1 MGIGFFG
8 GIIVGGLAGWVA
20 SMIMKAQTGVFGN
33 IALGIIGAVVLNL
46 LLSFVGIYAENAWMP
61 QLIVGAAG
69 ACLLIWAYR
78 AIKSR

>member
-1 MGIGFFG
+1 MGIGFIG

-20 SMIMKAQTGVFGN
+20 SMIMKAQTGVLGN
-33 IALGIIGAVVLNL
+33 IALGVLGAVVLNL